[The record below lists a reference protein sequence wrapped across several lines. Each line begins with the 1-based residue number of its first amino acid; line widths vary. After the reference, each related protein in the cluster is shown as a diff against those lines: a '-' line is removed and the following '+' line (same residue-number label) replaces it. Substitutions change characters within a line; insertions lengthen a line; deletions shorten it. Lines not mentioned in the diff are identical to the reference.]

1 MTTRVTRE
9 LLLAKGTPKCAHL
22 RHVKK
27 IDLSNLQLSTSDLD
41 PRLLSQMTRLK
52 ELNVSGNLLSEIP
65 PNLGLVELRVLNCA
79 NNQLEDI
86 MSLSQFPHLE
96 DLIYEDNLYLTIS
109 DHYKMMY
116 MLSNLQRINGKDI
129 TSSAN
134 HLRFVNSREL
144 MARVTS
150 FWEKNYKDQFS
161 DPPSP
166 EEIREVGKAFVKS
179 AVAKVNYGPNSLR
192 EFTKWR
198 VETIATELVAS
209 LEQNEKEEASDS
221 EENKSEEEEDE
232 DDINVN
238 FEKYQNDSKDTP
250 RKSMRIQ
257 HQREGQ
263 MLSTPQSSK
272 SRSGVAKQNETRTSL
287 RKRNHSVT
295 PGTLAEEKRTPRKKS
310 KCKTPIALEPLHFL
324 QSHSKNNNPDDFST
338 QLWACAFEPESNS
351 TQILDA
357 GLQSSRTVA
366 TCGGDS
372 VCVIDCETGKVQHK
386 YKSMG
391 EEFFSLA
398 WTTLTV
404 VDKGHRRKLNILA
417 VGGRKG
423 VVKLIHTRVNYC
435 YGQIK
440 AHKKPIST
448 LCFNPKRETFLFTG
462 SYDESIILWDIGV
475 PDCDYNFKV
484 SQLLTLKVCSTPLRV
499 SLVPTCPDQYLVAAS
514 DNGCFAWDITLSKRD
529 GKRQI
534 EMEFVFPIY
543 EDEDA
548 DGNFHMV
555 DSLAFCNQDLVASK
569 NLMQGSIYLWS
580 WSRTLK
586 ARRKQSKKVNAVILW
601 EMEWSKTDVPY
612 ISLFTC
618 PEENRILCG
627 DEKGD
632 VWMYELPEFTKEEKT
647 SGTKFSPT
655 QILQWPAVRVQGN
668 IIEGSLI
675 NSVTTDPG
683 FRYLIAITDK
693 NIIAIW
699 KRT

>member
-198 VETIATELVAS
+198 VGSFVSLSNYWADDLVS
-209 LEQNEKEEASDS
+209 LHANE
-221 EENKSEEEEDE
+221 
-232 DDINVN
+232 
-238 FEKYQNDSKDTP
+238 
-250 RKSMRIQ
+250 
-257 HQREGQ
+257 
-263 MLSTPQSSK
+263 
-272 SRSGVAKQNETRTSL
+272 
-287 RKRNHSVT
+287 VT
-295 PGTLAEEKRTPRKKS
+295 VPMVKGGGLEICFSPHLQ
-310 KCKTPIALEPLHFL
+310 TPIALEPLHFL

-351 TQILDA
+351 TQILGIFNTTIKPSMFYSKCQA
-357 GLQSSRTVA
+357 GRNLRR
-366 TCGGDS
+366 
-372 VCVIDCETGKVQHK
+372 
-386 YKSMG
+386 
-391 EEFFSLA
+391 EFFSLA